1 MKLYYSPGAC
11 SLSPH
16 IALRE
21 AGLPVELVK
30 VDLRAKKT
38 EKGDDYAAI
47 NPKGSVP
54 AVQMDDGS
62 VLTEGAAIVQHIADQ
77 APGKKLAPANG
88 TKDRLRLQEWLNY
101 IASEVHKGIGQ
112 LFNPAMP
119 EDYKTTV
126 KNNLAARQLP
136 HLEKA
141 LAGRDYIMGD
151 FSVADAYLFTVLN
164 WTKLHKIDLSAFPN
178 ITAYMTRMAAR
189 PAVQEAMKAEGLLKA
204 A

>member
-1 MKLYYSPGAC
+1 MKLYYAPGAC

-38 EKGDDYAAI
+38 ESGDDYLAI

-54 AVQMDDGS
+54 AVRLDDGE
-62 VLTEGAAIVQHIADQ
+62 VLTEAAVIVQRIADQ

-88 TKDRLRLQEWLNY
+88 TKERLRLQEWLNY

-119 EDYKTTV
+119 ED
-126 KNNLAARQLP
+126 
-136 HLEKA
+136 
-141 LAGRDYIMGD
+141 
-151 FSVADAYLFTVLN
+151 
-164 WTKLHKIDLSAFPN
+164 
-178 ITAYMTRMAAR
+178 
-189 PAVQEAMKAEGLLKA
+189 
-204 A
+204 